1 MNQNNIWIGGLP
13 IGRDWDEKETIYNLS
28 LLPNN
33 KKIIIDVADI
43 YSQGK
48 AFKIIQS
55 LQEELPSNIY
65 LSLKFGLKVNFNNNR
80 FGVSKRKIKK
90 LEIYTQI
97 SNFLESFNSNK
108 IHSIQLHCMPPD
120 KESIL
125 NFQDSFLKIKNQIP
139 KLKLGVSNVEIDEAK
154 KLINFLETPVNS
166 IQIQANL
173 LEQRLIRAYQNKFF
187 ENYDLLI
194 NRSLCRGL
202 IRSPKEFLENKYSRY
217 NTSIRVKESLSE
229 QRLDFLY
236 FLENQSKKIN
246 SSMELIA
253 YAWLLSF
260 GNNIFPIIGARNF
273 KQLSNSI
280 DLLFNI
286 NEEDLK
292 LSNYFGDLANRNFE
306 LNALNL
312 PLCALDL

>member
-1 MNQNNIWIGGLP
+1 MNQSNIWIGGLP
-13 IGRDWDEKETIYNLS
+13 IGRDWDEQETIYNLS

-33 KKIIIDVADI
+33 KKVIIDIADI
-43 YSQGK
+43 YSQGN
-48 AFKIIQS
+48 AFKIIQN
-55 LQEELPSNIY
+55 LQNELPSNIY
-65 LSLKFGLKVNFNNNR
+65 LSLKFGLKIDYKNNR
-80 FGVSKRKIKK
+80 FGVSKKKIEK
-90 LEIYTQI
+90 LEIYTKI
-97 SNFLESFNSNK
+97 SSFLENFNSNK
-108 IHSIQLHCMPPD
+108 IFSIQLHCMPPD

-125 NFQDSFLKIKNQIP
+125 NFQDSFLKIQNQIP
-139 KLKLGVSNVEIDEAK
+139 KLKLGISNVEIDEAK
-154 KLINFLETPVNS
+154 KLINFFETPINS

-173 LEQRLIRAYQNKFF
+173 LEQRLIREYENKFF
-187 ENYDLLI
+187 KNYDLLI

-202 IRSPKEFLENKYSRY
+202 IRSPKKFLENKNSRF
-217 NTSIRVKESLSE
+217 NNSIRVKESLSK

-236 FLENQSKKIN
+236 FLDNQSKKMH
-246 SSMELIA
+246 SSIELIA

-260 GNNIFPIIGARNF
+260 GNNIFPIIGARNS
-273 KQLSNSI
+273 KQLSHSI
-280 DLLFNI
+280 DLLQNI